1 MLKID
6 LDVLLFDF
14 VILIYDVV
22 FLFMGLMYDQI
33 MNIMDLLIIL
43 SLNNVFI
50 NPFVICLWDVWY
62 YDYDLIMKF

>member
-22 FLFMGLMYDQI
+22 FLFMGLMYGQI

-50 NPFVICLWDVWY
+50 NPFVLCNVL
-62 YDYDLIMKF
+62 YDIMFIF

>member
-1 MLKID
+1 VLKID

-14 VILIYDVV
+14 VILKYDVV

-43 SLNNVFI
+43 DLNNVFI
-50 NPFVICLWDVWY
+50 NPFVICLCDV
-62 YDYDLIMKF
+62 